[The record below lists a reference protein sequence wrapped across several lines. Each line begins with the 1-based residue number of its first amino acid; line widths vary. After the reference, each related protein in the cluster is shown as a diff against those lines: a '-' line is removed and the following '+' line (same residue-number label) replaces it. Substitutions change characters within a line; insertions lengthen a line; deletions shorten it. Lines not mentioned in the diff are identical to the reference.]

1 MRDLSN
7 LYNEDFDCKVSCRN
21 CKYNEEYKAGK
32 TIRICKKLTKHIPKY
47 FGNEVFKIID
57 EDWFCPYFEKRNKN
71 EKQL

>member
-1 MRDLSN
+1 MKDLDS
-7 LYNEDFDCKVSCRN
+7 LCNENFDYIVSCKN

-57 EDWFCPYFEKRNKN
+57 EDWFCPYFEKKEQNVKN
-71 EKQL
+71 